1 LPVRTVE
8 EPARQIP
15 LYGEYE
21 VAVLG
26 GGPAGIAAAVAA
38 ARAGRRTLLIE
49 RYGFLGGMG
58 TAAGVTNFCG
68 LHANVHGEM
77 HRVVRGIAS
86 ELLDRIDRL
95 GGLNAPHLI
104 LGKILAQAYDTAAY
118 KIAADDLL
126 AAHKVDILFHALGAG
141 VVMHDRSR
149 INALLVETK
158 TGRQAVTAD
167 VFIDC
172 SGDGDLA
179 AWAGARYEVGDNAG
193 SMLFPSMMFRLNGI
207 DPEKAG
213 EAWRTIPALM
223 EAAEAADTH
232 RFPRKAAIVR
242 PQRSP
247 IEWRVNFTQLAR
259 ADGTAINGLEP
270 DDLTRGE
277 IEGRRQAVIA
287 FNFLRTVPGFEKS
300 YIVDLPPQ
308 LGIRE
313 TRRVVG
319 GYMLSG
325 EDVLGCAS
333 FEDSIGVNGWPMEV
347 HVAGDV
353 IFRFPPIP
361 ESRGFNELPYRM
373 LTPEGLDNL
382 LVAGRCASMTHDGQ
396 SAARVSG
403 ACFAMGEA
411 AGTAAALALDGN
423 AMPRDIAV
431 GRLQNKLREQGRS
444 SGGIRRCR
452 WGCRLTSSRPSGAR
466 AGIHTPCPI
475 V

>member
-1 LPVRTVE
+1 MPSRSIE
-8 EPARQIP
+8 EPARQVP

-77 HRVVRGIAS
+77 HRVVQGIAS
-86 ELLDRIDRL
+86 EFLACIDRL
-95 GGLNAPHLI
+95 DGLNAPHLI

-126 AAHKVDILFHALGAG
+126 TAHKVDILFHALGAG
-141 VVMHDRSR
+141 VVMHDERR
-149 INALLVETK
+149 INALMVETK
-158 TGRQAVTAD
+158 AGRQAITAD
-167 VFIDC
+167 IFIDC

-179 AWAGARYEVGDNAG
+179 AWAGAPYEVGDNAG
-193 SMLFPSMMFRLNGI
+193 SMLYPSMMFRLNGI
-207 DPEKAG
+207 DPQKAG

-223 EAAEAADTH
+223 EQAEASGTH
-232 RFPRKAAIVR
+232 HFPRKAAIVR
-242 PQRSP
+242 PQRSQ

-259 ADGTAINGLEP
+259 EDGTAINGLEP

-277 IEGRRQAVIA
+277 IDGRRQAVQA
-287 FNFLRTVPGFEKS
+287 FEFLRTVPGFEKS

-325 EDVLGCAS
+325 EDVLGCTS
-333 FEDSIGVNGWPMEV
+333 FADSIGVNGWPMES

-353 IFRFPPIP
+353 IFKFPPIP

-373 LTPEGLDNL
+373 LVPVGLDNL

-411 AGTAAALALDGN
+411 AGTAAALALGGN
-423 AMPRDIAV
+423 TIPRDIAV
-431 GRLQNKLREQGRS
+431 EKLQRQLKQQGAFI
-444 SGGIRRCR
+444 GQDQAIPKG
-452 WGCRLTSSRPSGAR
+452 L
-466 AGIHTPCPI
+466 
-475 V
+475 

>member
-1 LPVRTVE
+1 MIARSPSGNPNLPSKTIE
-8 EPARQIP
+8 EPARQVP

-21 VAVLG
+21 VVVLG

-38 ARAGRRTLLIE
+38 SRAGRRTLLIE

-68 LHANVHGEM
+68 LHANVYGEA
-77 HRVVRGIAS
+77 HRVVQGVAS
-86 ELLDRIDRL
+86 DLLARIDRL

-104 LGKILAQAYDTAAY
+104 LGKIFAQAYDTAAY
-118 KIAADDLL
+118 DTAADDLL

-141 VVMHDRSR
+141 VVMHDDKR
-149 INALLVETK
+149 INALMVETK
-158 TGRQAVTAD
+158 AGRQAVAAD
-167 VFIDC
+167 IFIDC

-179 AWAGARYEVGDNAG
+179 AWAGAAYEVGDNAG
-193 SMLFPSMMFRLNGI
+193 SMLYPSMMFRLNGV
-207 DPEKAG
+207 DPQKAG
-213 EAWRTIPALM
+213 DAWRTIPALM
-223 EAAEAADTH
+223 EAAEAAGTH
-232 RFPRKAAIVR
+232 KFPRKGAIVR
-242 PQRSP
+242 PQRSQ
-247 IEWRVNFTQLAR
+247 IEWRVNFTQLKR
-259 ADGTAINGLEP
+259 DDGKAVTGLEP

-277 IEGRRQAVIA
+277 IDGRRQAIQA
-287 FNFLRTVPGFEKS
+287 FEFLRTVPGFEKS

-313 TRRVVG
+313 TRRVTG

-325 EDVLGCAS
+325 EDVIGCAS
-333 FEDSIGVNGWPMEV
+333 FEDSIGVNGWPMES

-353 IFRFPPIP
+353 IFKFPPIP

-411 AGTAAALALDGN
+411 AGTGAALALDGN

-431 GRLQNKLREQGRS
+431 DKLQNQLKQQGAFIGRDQTVPE
-444 SGGIRRCR
+444 G
-452 WGCRLTSSRPSGAR
+452 L
-466 AGIHTPCPI
+466 
-475 V
+475 

>member
-1 LPVRTVE
+1 MMAAPPSGNPDLSVKTIS
-8 EPARQIP
+8 EPAREIP

-77 HRVVRGIAS
+77 HRVVQGIAS
-86 ELLDRIDRL
+86 ELLARIDRL
-95 GGLNAPHLI
+95 DGLNAPHLI
-104 LGKILAQAYDTAAY
+104 FGKILAQAYDTAAY

-141 VVMHDRSR
+141 VVMHDESR
-149 INALLVETK
+149 INALMVETK
-158 TGRQAVTAD
+158 AGRQAIRAD
-167 VFIDC
+167 IYIDC

-179 AWAGARYEVGDNAG
+179 AWAGAAFEVGDNAG
-193 SMLFPSMMFRLNGI
+193 SMLYPSMMFRLNGI

-213 EAWRTIPALM
+213 DAWRTIPALM
-223 EAAEAADTH
+223 EKAEAEGTH
-232 RFPRKAAIVR
+232 HFPRKAAIVR
-242 PQRSP
+242 PQRSQ

-259 ADGTAINGLEP
+259 NDGTAINGLEP

-277 IEGRRQAVIA
+277 IEGRRQAVNA
-287 FNFLRTVPGFEKS
+287 FEFLRTVPGFEKS

-313 TRRVVG
+313 TRRVIG

-333 FEDSIGVNGWPMEV
+333 FEDSIGVNGWPMEQ
-347 HVAGDV
+347 HVAGNV
-353 IFRFPPIP
+353 IFKFPPIP

-373 LTPEGLDNL
+373 LVPEGVDNL
-382 LVAGRCASMTHDGQ
+382 LIAGRCASMTHDGQ

-411 AGTAAALALDGN
+411 AGTAAALALGGN
-423 AMPRDIAV
+423 TKPRDIAV
-431 GRLQNKLREQGRS
+431 EKLQGQLKAEGAFIGRDQKVPEGL
-444 SGGIRRCR
+444 
-452 WGCRLTSSRPSGAR
+452 
-466 AGIHTPCPI
+466 
-475 V
+475 

>member
-1 LPVRTVE
+1 LPSKSIE
-8 EPARQIP
+8 EPARQVPI
-15 LYGEYE
+15 YGEYD

-77 HRVVRGIAS
+77 HRVVQGIAS
-86 ELLDRIDRL
+86 DLLGRIDRL
-95 GGLNAPHLI
+95 GGLNTPHLI
-104 LGKILAQAYDTAAY
+104 LGKIFAQAYDTAAY

-126 AAHKVDILFHALGAG
+126 QSHKVDILFHALGAG
-141 VVMHDRSR
+141 VVMHDERR
-149 INALLVETK
+149 INALMLETK
-158 TGRQAVTAD
+158 AGRQAVRAGI
-167 VFIDC
+167 FIDC

-179 AWAGARYEVGDNAG
+179 AWAGAPFEVGDDQG
-193 SMLFPSMMFRLNGI
+193 RMLYPSMMFRLNGI

-213 EAWRTIPALM
+213 DAWRTIPALM
-223 EAAEAADTH
+223 EKAEAAGTH
-232 RFPRKAAIVR
+232 KFPRKAAIVR
-242 PQRSP
+242 PQRSQ

-259 ADGTAINGLEP
+259 EDGTAVSGLDP
-270 DDLTRGE
+270 DEMTRGE
-277 IEGRRQAVIA
+277 IEGRRQAVQA
-287 FNFLRTVPGFEKS
+287 FEFLRTVPGFEKS

-333 FEDSIGVNGWPMEV
+333 FEDSIGVNGWPMES

-353 IFRFPPIP
+353 IFKFPPIP
-361 ESRGFNELPYRM
+361 ESRGYNELPYRM
-373 LTPEGLDNL
+373 LVPEGIDNL
-382 LVAGRCASMTHDGQ
+382 LIAGRCASMTHDGQ

-411 AGTAAALALDGN
+411 AGAAAALALSGN
-423 AMPRDIAV
+423 TIPRDIAV
-431 GRLQNKLREQGRS
+431 EKLQQALQQQGAFIGRDQAVPEGL
-444 SGGIRRCR
+444 
-452 WGCRLTSSRPSGAR
+452 
-466 AGIHTPCPI
+466 
-475 V
+475 

>member
-1 LPVRTVE
+1 MQTTVKPMTLMEPSRQTPVWGTYDV
-8 EPARQIP
+8 
-15 LYGEYE
+15 
-21 VAVLG
+21 VVLG
-26 GGPAGIAAAVAA
+26 GGPAGIAAATAA
-38 ARAGRRTLLIE
+38 AQTGQSTLLIE

-68 LHANVHGEM
+68 LHANVFGEM
-77 HRVVRGIAS
+77 HRVVQGIATD
-86 ELLDRIDRL
+86 LLARIDRL
-95 GGLNAPHLI
+95 DGLNAPHLI
-104 LGKILAQAYDTAAY
+104 LGKIFAQAYDTAAY

-141 VVMHDRSR
+141 VVMDGDRR
-149 INALLVETK
+149 IDALMIETK
-158 TGRQAVTAD
+158 AGRQAVRAG

-179 AWAGARYEVGDNAG
+179 AWAGAPFEVGDNAG
-193 SMLFPSMMFRLNGI
+193 SMLYPSMMLRLNGI

-213 EAWRTIPALM
+213 DAWRTIPALM
-223 EAAEAADTH
+223 EKAEAAGTH
-232 RFPRKAAIVR
+232 KFPRKAAIVR
-242 PQRSP
+242 PQRHAV
-247 IEWRVNFTQLAR
+247 EWRVNFTQLAR
-259 ADGTAINGLEP
+259 EDGTAVSGIEP
-270 DDLTRGE
+270 DQMTRGE
-277 IEGRRQAVIA
+277 IEGRRQAVQA
-287 FNFLRTVPGFEKS
+287 FEFLRTVPGFEKS

-333 FEDSIGVNGWPMEV
+333 FDDSIGVNGWPMEQ

-353 IFRFPPIP
+353 TFTFPPIP

-373 LTPEGLDNL
+373 LVPEGIDNL
-382 LVAGRCASMTHDGQ
+382 LMAGRCASMTHEGQ

-411 AGTAAALALDGN
+411 AGAAAALALSGN
-423 AMPRDIAV
+423 TIPRDIAV
-431 GRLQNKLREQGRS
+431 EKLQQGLKQQGAFIGRGQKVPEGL
-444 SGGIRRCR
+444 
-452 WGCRLTSSRPSGAR
+452 
-466 AGIHTPCPI
+466 
-475 V
+475 

>member
-1 LPVRTVE
+1 LPPKTIE
-8 EPARQIP
+8 EPARQVP

-21 VAVLG
+21 VVVLG

-86 ELLDRIDRL
+86 DLLARIDRL

-126 AAHKVDILFHALGAG
+126 LSHKVDILFHALGAG
-141 VVMHDRSR
+141 VMMHDANR
-149 INALLVETK
+149 INALMVETK
-158 TGRQAVTAD
+158 AGRQAVRAD
-167 VFIDC
+167 TFIDC

-179 AWAGARYEVGDNAG
+179 AWAGARYEVGDING
-193 SMLFPSMMFRLNGI
+193 SMLYPSMMFRLNGI

-213 EAWRTIPALM
+213 DAWRTIPLLM
-223 EAAEAADTH
+223 EKAEASGTH

-242 PQRSP
+242 PQRSQ

-259 ADGTAINGLEP
+259 EDGSAINGLEP

-277 IEGRRQAVIA
+277 IEGRRQALNA

-325 EDVLGCAS
+325 DDVLGCAS
-333 FEDSIGVNGWPMEV
+333 FDDTIGVNGWPMES

-353 IFRFPPIP
+353 IFKFPPIP

-373 LTPEGLDNL
+373 LVPADIDNL

-431 GRLQNKLREQGRS
+431 DKLQIQLKQQGAFL
-444 SGGIRRCR
+444 GQDQTIPTG
-452 WGCRLTSSRPSGAR
+452 L
-466 AGIHTPCPI
+466 
-475 V
+475 

>member
-1 LPVRTVE
+1 LPLKTIE
-8 EPARQIP
+8 EPARQVP

-26 GGPAGIAAAVAA
+26 GGPAGIAAAAA
-38 ARAGRRTLLIE
+38 AAQAGRRTLLIE

-77 HRVVRGIAS
+77 RRLVQGIAS
-86 ELLDRIDRL
+86 ELLARIDRL

-126 AAHKVDILFHALGAG
+126 ASHKVDILFHALGAG
-141 VVMHDRSR
+141 AVMDDTRR
-149 INALLVETK
+149 IGALMVETK
-158 TGRQAVTAD
+158 AGRRAVRANI
-167 VFIDC
+167 FIDC

-179 AWAGARYEVGDNAG
+179 AWAGAPFEVGDNAG
-193 SMLFPSMMFRLNGI
+193 GMLFPSMMFRLNGI
-207 DPEKAG
+207 DPGRAG
-213 EAWRTIPALM
+213 EAWRTIPQMM
-223 EAAEAADTH
+223 EQAEAAGTH

-242 PQRSP
+242 PQRSG

-259 ADGTAINGLEP
+259 EDGRAINGLEP

-277 IEGRRQAVIA
+277 IEGRRQASEA
-287 FNFLRTVPGFEKS
+287 FEFLRTVPGFENS

-313 TRRVVG
+313 TRRITG
-319 GYMLSG
+319 GYRLSG
-325 EDVLGCAS
+325 EDVLACAS
-333 FEDSIGVNGWPMEV
+333 FEDSIGVNGWPIEA

-353 IFRFPPIP
+353 IFKFPAIP
-361 ESRGFNELPYRM
+361 QSRGFNELPYRM
-373 LTPEGLDNL
+373 LVPEDVDNL
-382 LVAGRCASMTHDGQ
+382 LVAGRCASMTHEGQ

-411 AGTAAALALDGN
+411 AGSAAVLALSGN
-423 AMPRDIAV
+423 RLPRDIAV
-431 GRLQNKLREQGRS
+431 AKLQETLKQQGAFIGRDQDLPEGL
-444 SGGIRRCR
+444 
-452 WGCRLTSSRPSGAR
+452 
-466 AGIHTPCPI
+466 
-475 V
+475 

>member
-1 LPVRTVE
+1 LSRKTIA
-8 EPARQIP
+8 EPARQVP

-68 LHANVHGEM
+68 LHANVYGEM
-77 HRVVRGIAS
+77 HRVVQGIAS
-86 ELLDRIDRL
+86 DLLGRIDRL

-126 AAHKVDILFHALGAG
+126 LSHKVDILFHALGAG
-141 VVMHDRSR
+141 VVMHDESR
-149 INALLVETK
+149 IHALMVETK
-158 TGRQAVTAD
+158 AGRRAIAAGI
-167 VFIDC
+167 FIDC

-179 AWAGARYEVGDNAG
+179 AWAGARFEVGDNAG
-193 SMLFPSMMFRLNGI
+193 GMLYPSMMFRLNGI

-213 EAWRTIPALM
+213 DAWRTIPALM
-223 EAAEAADTH
+223 EKAEASGTH
-232 RFPRKAAIVR
+232 HFPRKAAIVR

-259 ADGTAINGLEP
+259 EDGSAINGLEP

-277 IEGRRQAVIA
+277 IDGRRQAINA
-287 FNFLRTVPGFEKS
+287 FDFLRTVPGFEKS

-313 TRRVVG
+313 TRRIVG

-325 EDVLGCAS
+325 EDVLACAS
-333 FEDSIGVNGWPMEV
+333 FADSIGVNGWPMES

-353 IFRFPPIP
+353 IFKFPPIP

-373 LTPEGLDNL
+373 LVPEGVDNL

-411 AGTAAALALDGN
+411 AGSAAALALGGN
-423 AMPRDIAV
+423 TLPRDIAV
-431 GRLQNKLREQGRS
+431 DKLQLQLRQH
-444 SGGIRRCR
+444 
-452 WGCRLTSSRPSGAR
+452 GAFLGQDQAIP
-466 AGIHTPCPI
+466 AGL
-475 V
+475 